1 MFRQK
6 CIFLK
11 QACIPLYDYTLRLTN
26 QPIRHQHSC
35 KICGFIVYKISFEL
49 RSSFQISRF
58 EQALGLVLKED
69 AKVSAN
75 RYHTRTSF
83 ILELNQKIFH
93 ESELKINS
101 YQAFFGCENGKGCK
115 FGIGMDIWTT
125 QSPMV
130 QEITETLVLQTW

>member
-1 MFRQK
+1 MFWQK

-83 ILELNQKIFH
+83 IWEYHQKIFH
-93 ESELKINS
+93 VVRYDKFKPG
-101 YQAFFGCENGKGCK
+101 FFGCENGKRCK
-115 FGIGMDIWTT
+115 FGIRVDIWTT
-125 QSPMV
+125 QRSMI